1 MYSYYQISQ
10 LVAERRRELQAEQ
23 RQAQAVAL
31 AKSSRRAQRASGR
44 RVRLAVRKALWL
56 RSEPQR

>member
-1 MYSYYQISQ
+1 MYSYQVSQ
-10 LVAERRRELQAEQ
+10 LAGERRRELQAEQ
-23 RQAQAVAL
+23 RQAQAAAL
-31 AKSSRRAQRASGR
+31 AKSSQRVQRASSR

>member
-1 MYSYYQISQ
+1 MNFYQISQ
-10 LVAERRRELQAEQ
+10 LVAERHRELQAEQ

>member
-1 MYSYYQISQ
+1 MYSYQTSQ
-10 LVAERRRELQAEQ
+10 LVEERRRELQAEQ
-23 RQAQAVAL
+23 RQAQAAAL
-31 AKSSRRAQRASGR
+31 AKSSRRAPRASSR